1 VTCKVLIILTQ
12 RKASIRIEKKDI
24 SVSRINI
31 RTPNTTKNTSERDQN
46 KERIYLASWQEN
58 LKQKLRLLSMK
69 NWLQR
74 QFKEFD
80 NLKLEEELRLKQ
92 LKVPSSVRK

>member
-1 VTCKVLIILTQ
+1 LTQ
-12 RKASIRIEKKDI
+12 RKASILIEKKDI
-24 SVSRINI
+24 YVSRINI

-46 KERIYLASWQEN
+46 EERIYLASWQEN
-58 LKQKLRLLSMK
+58 LKQKLRLLSIK

-74 QFKEFD
+74 QFKEFN